1 MISHISHFSPRVCFF
16 FVALFCRCLTEGQ
29 RYGGP
34 KIPPKKKNMS
44 GRTSKRKGKKAK
56 QRKKAVKIKGIKKE
70 RIISQSKADAFLSG
84 PTACPE
90 EKEYVQLVQGRGY
103 SHFAIWGATYVLI
116 T

>member
-1 MISHISHFSPRVCFF
+1 
-16 FVALFCRCLTEGQ
+16 
-29 RYGGP
+29 
-34 KIPPKKKNMS
+34 MS
-44 GRTSKRKGKKAK
+44 GKPIKRKGKKGK
-56 QRKKAVKIKGIKKE
+56 QRIKAVKIRGIKKVGS
-70 RIISQSKADAFLSG
+70 ISQSQADAFLSG

>member
-1 MISHISHFSPRVCFF
+1 MISQISHFSPLVHFF
-16 FVALFCRCLTEGQ
+16 FALFCRCLTEGQ
-29 RYGGP
+29 RDGGP
-34 KIPPKKKNMS
+34 KIPPKKNMS
-44 GRTSKRKGKKAK
+44 GSTSKPKGKKGK

-90 EKEYVQLVQGRGY
+90 EKDYVQLVQGRGY